1 MKIRKPDY
9 YDRFQCIAGACSDS
23 CCIGW
28 EIDVDEERRSA
39 YREVEGA
46 LGERLRT
53 CIDWE
58 EGHFILQGK
67 EERCPFLNSE
77 NLCDLIIGL
86 GEESLCEIC
95 REHPRYYEWYE
106 DLTEAGV
113 GLCCEAAAKLI
124 LESEEPTRFVETW
137 EPDEAEDSCE
147 YNEDETD
154 LSENEQTDDE
164 SDDTLEVLFEARE
177 TAYQILQNRSVSIW
191 SRLHTFMNYI
201 EELQQAL
208 DFENLD
214 EVEESAEYYREQEP
228 AHDLKVDYHKLIDCC
243 RKLEPMDESWPDHL
257 KCLDELI
264 QDADVLEKLEE
275 QFHEQFAER
284 DYEYEHLAVYFVY
297 RYFMKCRKDADVY
310 SRGCL
315 TAFCVALI
323 HLLDLETFAKQGNCS
338 KEDRAMNAKK
348 CSKEIEYSE
357 ENLAILAD
365 LFWEHG
371 FEEILEAL

>member
-28 EIDVDEERRSA
+28 EIDVDEDRREA
-39 YREVEGA
+39 YRKVGGD
-46 LGERLRT
+46 LGERLRI

-67 EERCPFLNSE
+67 EERCPFLNNE

-86 GEESLCEIC
+86 GEESLCDIC

-106 DLTEAGV
+106 DLTEVGV

-124 LESEEPTRFVETW
+124 LESEEPAMFVETY
-137 EPDEAEDSCE
+137 EQ
-147 YNEDETD
+147 EDED
-154 LSENEQTDDE
+154 
-164 SDDTLEVLFEARE
+164 SDDTLEVLFDARE
-177 TAYQILQNRSVSIW
+177 TAYKLLQDRSVSIW
-191 SRLHTFMNYI
+191 TRLRTFMNYI

-214 EVEESAEYYREQEP
+214 EVEESSDYYRNLI
-228 AHDLKVDYHKLIDCC
+228 LKQDGLQDEENGEFRDIACDEDRVTAYKKILDFCKQ
-243 RKLEPMDESWPDHL
+243 LEPIDEAWPKRL
-257 KCLDELI
+257 EQLI
-264 QDADVLEKLEE
+264 MLTDDSENFCRLENQLREQYKL
-275 QFHEQFAER
+275 R
-284 DYEYEHLAVYFVY
+284 DYEYEHLAVYLVY
-297 RYFMKCRKDADVY
+297 RYFMKCRTDGDVY
-310 SRGCL
+310 SKGCL
-315 TAFCVALI
+315 TVFMILLI
-323 HLLDLETFAKQGNCS
+323 HLLDLMMFADSGSVS
-338 KEDRAMNAKK
+338 KECRTIHAKD

-371 FEEILEAL
+371 FDQILFGL